1 MKASCPIGIGWS
13 LQANQQGLKTYLQ
26 PLAPTTSS
34 GIRAQLWIGR
44 AIQTYHELG
53 VSTGPM
59 FRVDLGKEKIQRAT
73 VSQLDALF
81 HEVLKRLQHR
91 RPDVLPTEIKVEEE
105 YSVRRSLRR
114 GATRE
119 AQNRKIPQQVIEIN
133 NRWKKH
139 IRLRG
144 VLPSMSMIER
154 YSDAKASVEAVIE
167 FSKLM

>member
-1 MKASCPIGIGWS
+1 MDRS
-13 LQANQQGLKTYLQ
+13 
-26 PLAPTTSS
+26 
-34 GIRAQLWIGR
+34 

-59 FRVDLGKEKIQRAT
+59 FRVDLGKGKIQRAT

-81 HEVLKRLQHR
+81 HEVLTPLQHW

-114 GATRE
+114 GATE

-139 IRLRG
+139 IRLQG

-167 FSKLM
+167 FSELM